1 MPEPLPI
8 SACLIAKNAA
18 NTLPRCL
25 ASLTP
30 LASEII
36 VVHNGCTD
44 DTVALAQA
52 AGARTIE
59 KEWMGYR
66 EQKNFTASHATMPWI
81 LSIDADEEI
90 SPTLAQSIREFVDRN
105 DARYAGAT
113 SPRITWLIN
122 RWIRHGDW
130 YPDTGIRLFRR
141 GQGQWT
147 GGHVH
152 EKLEVK
158 GPLAHLQGDLLHHAF
173 PEFESFQTRNAHY
186 AKIAAQELFEKKK
199 PWSWKKA
206 FLHPIWRFLRGYI
219 FRLGF
224 LDGVPGFLIAWQNAQ
239 TVFLRAAYH
248 YDLTQKPSFKK

>member
-30 LASEII
+30 LAAEII

-44 DTVALAQA
+44 DTVAISQA

-66 EQKNFTASHATMPWI
+66 EQKNFTASQATMPWI
-81 LSIDADEEI
+81 LTIDADEEV
-90 SPTLAQSIREFVDRN
+90 SPALAQSIREFIGSDDN
-105 DARYAGAT
+105 RYGGAS
-113 SPRITWLIN
+113 SPRVTWLIN

-152 EKLEVK
+152 EKLEVT

-173 PEFESFQTRNAHY
+173 PDFEAFQSRNAHY

-248 YDLTQKPSFKK
+248 YELTQKSLLR

>member
-1 MPEPLPI
+1 MPDPLPI

-18 NTLPRCL
+18 HTLPRCL

-30 LASEII
+30 LAAEII
-36 VVHNGCTD
+36 VVHNSCTD
-44 DTVALAQA
+44 DTVAIAQA

-59 KEWMGYR
+59 KEWLGYR
-66 EQKNFTASHATMPWI
+66 EQKNFTASQATMPWI
-81 LSIDADEEI
+81 LTIDADEEI
-90 SPTLAQSIREFVDRN
+90 SPALAHSIREFIGSDDNCYV
-105 DARYAGAT
+105 GAS
-113 SPRITWLIN
+113 SPRVTWLIN

-141 GQGQWT
+141 GQGHWT
-147 GGHVH
+147 GG
-152 EKLEVK
+152 
-158 GPLAHLQGDLLHHAF
+158 Q
-173 PEFESFQTRNAHY
+173 SRNAHY
-186 AKIAAQELFEKKK
+186 ARIAAQELFDKKK
-199 PWSWKKA
+199 SWSWKKA

-248 YDLTQKPSFKK
+248 YELTQKPPLR